1 MGDPWATAAIA
12 ALAATI
18 AVHGQ
23 EIVEV
28 PMSKSGVALPE
39 DVFGLPPGQWY
50 VARQISQGNDPCTP
64 DSCEAGFTSGDLV
77 VSVEHAKEFV
87 RVIAGFRGC
96 QGVAYQEVETG
107 VKPGSYGRSQVSR
120 LVKDVVKGAEKSC
133 KLKAPKVPKL
143 DVASLFP
150 KPAE

>member
-1 MGDPWATAAIA
+1 MRYSWVTAGIA
-12 ALAATI
+12 LLAAATG
-18 AVHGQ
+18 VHGQ

-39 DVFGLPPGQWY
+39 DIFVLPPGQWY
-50 VARQISQGNDPCTP
+50 VSRQISQGNEPCTP
-64 DSCEAGFTSGDLV
+64 DSCEAGITSGDLV
-77 VSVEHAKEFV
+77 VSVEHAKEYV

-107 VKPGSYGRSQVSR
+107 VKPGSHGRSQVSR
-120 LVKDVVKGAEKSC
+120 LVKDVVNGAEKSC
-133 KLKAPKVPKL
+133 KLKAPKLPKL